1 MPRKLAVRTRNSE
14 LSASDQDAMLRPG
27 AQDDANPGAGALT
40 SERQQTALAAAR
52 ELLTS
57 TVEAINPGTS
67 ARELL
72 ACLTRYRAGLADLV
86 AACTVPASGDD
97 A

>member
-1 MPRKLAVRTRNSE
+1 MPTKPAARTHNSG
-14 LSASDQDAMLRPG
+14 LPVSDQAAMLRPG
-27 AQDDANPGAGALT
+27 AQDDANLGARPVT

-57 TVEAINPGTS
+57 TVEAINPGTP

-72 ACLTRYRAGLADLV
+72 ACLTRYRARLADLV
-86 AACTVPASGDD
+86 AAYPVPGSGDG